1 MRNLLMVISLIGLTA
16 CSSVQKTGDQSTDAV
31 ISHLSKGPVVVG
43 KDWDE
48 KFTKDGAIGDEY
60 VAIGSKK
67 DSNGMKE
74 ETMKVFAETDG
85 TSKLLS
91 SAPTE
96 FKKIVQRAISTVT
109 GDESVDVN
117 SYSVTE
123 VKALTGMKTHFSDT
137 QCVKTAT
144 PTMDLKY
151 SFVTECRVI
160 VRVPLANL
168 AKAYNFTL
176 SHKYGI
182 SEQSDIQKKIKEE
195 MLKEMFSQPAGRQ
208 ISSTPNSN

>member
-1 MRNLLMVISLIGLTA
+1 
-16 CSSVQKTGDQSTDAV
+16 
-31 ISHLSKGPVVVG
+31 LSKGPVVIG
-43 KDWDE
+43 KDWEE
-48 KFTKDGAIGDEY
+48 KFTKDGIIGDEL

-85 TSKLLS
+85 TGRLLT

-96 FKKIVQRAISTVT
+96 YKKFVQRAISTVT
-109 GDESVDVN
+109 GDESVDIN

-123 VKALTGMKTHFSDT
+123 VKALTGMRTQFSDT

-151 SFVTECRVI
+151 SFTTECRVI
-160 VRVPLANL
+160 VRAPLANL
-168 AKAYNFTL
+168 AKAFNFTL

-195 MLKEMFSQPAGRQ
+195 MLKEMFDKSAGRQ
-208 ISSTPNSN
+208 ISSQSSDQ